1 MKMKF
6 GFNNPMAEFWMLLY
20 VLRTRGRRGRVGAA
34 DAWAPRTR
42 GRRERVGA
50 ADAWAPKKRGPRN
63 QRKIRSSLRSL
74 RILR

>member
-6 GFNNPMAEFWMLLY
+6 GFDDAMDKYGILLY

-42 GRRERVGA
+42 GRRGRVGA

-63 QRKIRSSLRSL
+63 QRKILSSLRSL